1 MGTLKVQMLAR
12 LVAAVVLLNLVAGA
26 ALARDFTAAEKDAL
40 AARVDA
46 FGLAMSAK
54 DYDTVLGVTPPR
66 IHQMMAAKAGI
77 TVAELRSM
85 VVGIMEE
92 AMAVVTI
99 ERFATDLDATRYAVA
114 GDGAPY
120 ALIPTEVVLDAG
132 ENGRFLTKSE
142 TLAFIDEGV
151 WYLVRVD
158 EIQQVIMLRD
168 AYPQFVGVE
177 FSSGSTQALQ

>member
-66 IHQMMAAKAGI
+66 IHAALDQMLLQQMFW
-77 TVAELRSM
+77 RDPQ
-85 VVGIMEE
+85 
-92 AMAVVTI
+92 
-99 ERFATDLDATRYAVA
+99 ATHEGLVEI
-114 GDGAPY
+114 
-120 ALIPTEVVLDAG
+120 LI
-132 ENGRFLTKSE
+132 
-142 TLAFIDEGV
+142 GV
-151 WYLVRVD
+151 
-158 EIQQVIMLRD
+158 IQWQ
-168 AYPQFVGVE
+168 PQF
-177 FSSGSTQALQ
+177 TQSQH